1 MSTKSAISFGF
12 TGIQL
17 RSTGICWDLRKVSSY
32 ECYSKLNFEI
42 PYGLN
47 GDCYDRYLLRI
58 EELYQSVH
66 LIKQSINKIPSG
78 IIKVENYKIVPPHR
92 QGLKKSMEAL
102 IHHFKL
108 YSSGFIIP
116 KSEAYIG
123 IEAPKGEFGVYLMS
137 NNSEIPYRYKIRVPG
152 FMHLQG
158 INYMA
163 KSHLIADVVTII
175 GSLDIVFGEI
185 DR

>member
-1 MSTKSAISFGF
+1 
-12 TGIQL
+12 
-17 RSTGICWDLRKVSSY
+17 V
-32 ECYSKLNFEI
+32 
-42 PYGLN
+42 

-58 EELYQSVH
+58 EEIRQS
-66 LIKQSINKIPSG
+66 LI
-78 IIKVENYKIVPPHR
+78 IIKACIESLPKGFIKTSNYKINSSV
-92 QGLKKSMEAL
+92 KYSSKTSMENI

-108 YSSGFIIP
+108 CSEGFIIAND
-116 KSEAYIG
+116 EIYIG
-123 IEAPKGEFGVYLMS
+123 IEAPKGEFGVYVIS
-137 NNSEIPYRYKIRVPG
+137 NNTNKPYRCKIRPPG

-158 INYMA
+158 IDYFS